1 MLLILFIKCSTFF
14 WKSQRVFFF
23 KIRTRACGFLQEK
36 PRKNQENTRLWITP
50 KNFLKKVKKVE
61 KTKAKQLDLN
71 FFS

>member
-1 MLLILFIKCSTFF
+1 LL
-14 WKSQRVFFF
+14 
-23 KIRTRACGFLQEK
+23 EN
-36 PRKNQENTRLWITP
+36 PRKNQENGRLWITV